1 MTQFQ
6 PTGFKILPAV
16 VKNLLIINGLFF
28 LATLSLGSVFNIDL
42 TKLLGLHYIFASDFS
57 PYQFVTYM
65 FMHGGVTHILF
76 NMFALWMFGNTLENV
91 WGPKRF
97 LTYYMVTG
105 IGAGIVYL
113 IWVSFQIMPVTN
125 QIDLFLNSRDLA
137 VLGNFTGEHTFRL
150 NEYSGQIWQQFQ
162 EFQRSVRVLSANPS
176 NADAM
181 QTAVNFMTDYKAFYL
196 NQFVVVGASGAVFG
210 ILLAFGMM
218 FPNSVIYLYFAIP
231 IKAKYFVILY
241 GAFELF
247 EGVMNRPG
255 GNIAHFAH
263 LGGMLFGY
271 ILIVYWKKKGEFR

>member
-6 PTGFKILPAV
+6 PTGFKILPTV

-28 LATLSLGSVFNIDL
+28 LATISFGSVFNVDL
-42 TKLLGLHYIFASDFS
+42 TKLLGLHYVFASDFS

-65 FMHGGVTHILF
+65 FMHGGFTHILF

-97 LTYYMVTG
+97 LTYYMITG

-113 IWVSFQIMPVTN
+113 IWISFQIMPVTN
-125 QIDLFLNSRDLA
+125 QIDLFVNSRDLA

-150 NEYSGQIWQQFQ
+150 NEFSGQIWQQFQ
-162 EFQRSVRVLSANPS
+162 EFQRSVKLLSANPS

-181 QTAVNFMTDYKAFYL
+181 QNAVNFMTDYKAFYL

-218 FPNSVIYLYFAIP
+218 FPNSLIYLYFAIP

-271 ILIVYWKKKGEFR
+271 IIIMYWKKKGEFR

>member
-6 PTGFKILPAV
+6 PTGFKILPPV

-28 LATLSLGSVFNIDL
+28 LATISFGSVFNVDL
-42 TKLLGLHYIFASDFS
+42 TKLLGLHYLTASDFS

-65 FMHGGVTHILF
+65 FMHGGFAHILF
-76 NMFALWMFGNTLENV
+76 NMFALWMFGNTLENI

-113 IWVSFQIMPVTN
+113 IWISFQIMPVIN
-125 QIDLFLNSRDLA
+125 QIDLFVNSRDLN

-150 NEYSGQIWQQFQ
+150 NEFSGPIWYQFQ
-162 EFQRSVRVLSANPS
+162 EFKSSVRMLSVNPS
-176 NADAM
+176 NTDAM
-181 QTAVNFMTDYKAFYL
+181 QNAVNFMTDYKAFYL

-218 FPNSVIYLYFAIP
+218 FPNSVIYLYFAFP

-241 GAFELF
+241 GAFELYS
-247 EGVMNRPG
+247 GVFRGHVTNV
-255 GNIAHFAH
+255 AHFAH

-271 ILIVYWKKKGEFR
+271 ILIVYWKKKGVFR